1 MAAVLIQTI
10 CISIV
15 QGNGETND
23 IEFRLDSNASPDNID
38 VYIGDDYQGS
48 VALEDLKALCKK
60 ILEVF
65 GEA

>member
-10 CISIV
+10 CISLV
-15 QGNGETND
+15 QGNGETSD
-23 IEFRLDSNASPDNID
+23 IEFHLDSNSSPDNID
-38 VYIGDDYQGS
+38 VHIGEDYQGS
-48 VALEDLKALCKK
+48 VALADLKALCKK